1 MKECWLVS
9 QCVNGRFCNEHV
21 LANSKRV
28 IKTEGRK
35 EAELNDR
42 GFNRRKNTTSSLTQ
56 EKSNHVEHT

>member
-1 MKECWLVS
+1 MLV
-9 QCVNGRFCNEHV
+9 HLHLKKA
-21 LANSKRV
+21 LAWNNVAPSV
-28 IKTEGRK
+28 VTFLNIKTEGRK